1 VLPARVRG
9 GQPVRRWLTR
19 RDRGSMAVEFALLA
33 PAFIVLMLLLAVG
46 GRIIEAQG
54 QVDGA
59 ARDAARAAS
68 VQDNGAD
75 VQSAIQNA
83 ADSDLD
89 ASGHNKCPNGMSE
102 KWSGGTDVGI
112 VSVTVQCTINLAF
125 FPGLGSVTMTGH
137 AAAPLDTYV
146 QRNW

>member
-1 VLPARVRG
+1 
-9 GQPVRRWLTR
+9 
-19 RDRGSMAVEFALLA
+19 MAVEFALLA

-68 VQDNGAD
+68 VQDNSAD
-75 VQSAIQNA
+75 VQPAIQNA
-83 ADSDLD
+83 TESDLD
-89 ASGHNKCPNGMSE
+89 ASGHNDCPNGMTES
-102 KWSGGTDVGI
+102 WSGGTDVGI
-112 VSVTVQCTINLAF
+112 VSVTVQCSINLAF
-125 FPGLGSVTMTGH
+125 FPGLGTVTMTGH

-146 QRNW
+146 PRNW